1 MKKVVKPVEEQVEE
15 QKQPTKVAYEIETIN
30 KVMQYL
36 GSKPYGEVQEF
47 FDLLQKGELS

>member
-1 MKKVVKPVEEQVEE
+1 MKKVTEKTETVEE

-36 GSKPYGEVQEF
+36 SSKPYGEVQELF
-47 FDLLQKGELS
+47 ALLQKGDLS